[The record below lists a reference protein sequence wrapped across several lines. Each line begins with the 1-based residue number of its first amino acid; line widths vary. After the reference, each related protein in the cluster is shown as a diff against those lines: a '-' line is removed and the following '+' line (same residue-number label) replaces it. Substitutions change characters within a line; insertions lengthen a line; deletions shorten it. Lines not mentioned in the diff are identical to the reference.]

1 MIMSNNGYLIDNNT
15 LKLEPLGTKQNMVF
29 DIDIQLRNKMGVSL
43 KKIIIDCF
51 INSKIAPKGAV
62 KYVYC
67 RQQNHYI
74 KATIKSA
81 VSIL

>member
-1 MIMSNNGYLIDNNT
+1 MSNNGYLIDNNT
-15 LKLEPLGTKQNMVF
+15 LKLEPLGTKQNI
-29 DIDIQLRNKMGVSL
+29 DIDIQLRNKMGVSF

-51 INSKIAPKGAV
+51 INSKIAPKRAV

>member
-15 LKLEPLGTKQNMVF
+15 LKLEPLGTKQNI
-29 DIDIQLRNKMGVSL
+29 DIDIQLRNKMGVSF

-51 INSKIAPKGAV
+51 INSKIAPKRAV